1 MEYNLSLAEFQSG
14 KMFDSNRKLIHKTG
28 NRFKLF
34 PFVTQP
40 NSVPVED
47 LSQLVGTFLCKIEG
61 KKPDKIAVS
70 ELVAELKQETAIEAG
85 QEQLF
90 YETVKQLFFTS
101 NEQLRPLDLQMLSHI
116 PHKEVSEEKV
126 ADYLV
131 DVLGNKDNLKRMVT
145 NAKTRELASSNVFE
159 RLVLRHLKSS
169 DEKNTDDIPYYGV
182 VTSLTEVFESDF
194 KYILGN
200 QNRVREYLVTLLE
213 LYFFSYTAQTSLQL
227 DRFLDGERSINIP
240 LYFCLDW
247 EKTSQSRQCFT
258 DGWQRLQYSVEKMFA
273 HVVTLEILNHT
284 EPGSERFDYIALRK
298 YLDENP
304 EKEIDIA
311 QTIDDLTSLYRQ
323 SITDCAEMSELK
335 KENDEDQVLASLKFL
350 FASVK
355 CQFEN
360 TVRVRAYNSYAG
372 KYESFCHKY
381 LKSRGRSGLMLSLS
395 EETLIFLTKISIK
408 DNEQMRLKDVFDEF
422 ERRGVFLD
430 DISKQQVTDYYE
442 KLNLIE
448 EKSDSGDAK
457 YVKRIL

>member
-14 KMFDSNRKLIHKTG
+14 KMFDSNGKFIHKTG

-40 NSVPVED
+40 NSVPIED

-61 KKPDKIAVS
+61 KKPEKITVS
-70 ELVAELKQETAIEAG
+70 ELATDLKQDTDIEVG

-90 YETVKQLFFTS
+90 CETVKQLFFSS
-101 NEQLRPLDLQMLSHI
+101 NEQLCPLNLQMLSHI

-131 DVLGNKDNLKRMVT
+131 DVLGNRDNLKGMVT
-145 NAKTRELASSNVFE
+145 AAKSRELATSNVFE
-159 RLVLRHLKSS
+159 QLVLKHLKSL
-169 DEKNTDDIPYYGV
+169 DEKDADDIPYYGV
-182 VTSLTEVFESDF
+182 VTALTEAFESDF
-194 KYILGN
+194 QYILEN
-200 QNRVREYLVTLLE
+200 QNRVRGYLVPLLE

-227 DRFLDGERSINIP
+227 DRFLDGERRTNIP

-284 EPGSERFDYIALRK
+284 EPGSDRFDYIALKK
-298 YLDENP
+298 YVEENP
-304 EKEIDIA
+304 EKENDIA
-311 QTIDDLTSLYRQ
+311 TIIDELASLYRQ
-323 SITDCAEMSELK
+323 SISDCAEMSELK
-335 KENDEDQVLASLKFL
+335 KENDDDPVLASLKFL
-350 FASVK
+350 FSSVK

-360 TVRVRAYNSYAG
+360 TVRARAYNSYAK
-372 KYESFCHKY
+372 KYESFCYKY

-395 EETLIFLTKISIK
+395 EEILIFLTKISIK

-430 DISKQQVTDYYE
+430 DISKQQVTSYYE

-448 EKSDSGDAK
+448 KKSDSGDAK

>member
-14 KMFDSNRKLIHKTG
+14 KMFDSNRKFIHKTG

-70 ELVAELKQETAIEAG
+70 ELVAELKQETDIEAG

-101 NEQLRPLDLQMLSHI
+101 NEQLRPLNLQMLSHI

-159 RLVLRHLKSS
+159 RLVLKHLKSL

-360 TVRVRAYNSYAG
+360 TVRARAYNSYAG

-381 LKSRGRSGLMLSLS
+381 LKSRG
-395 EETLIFLTKISIK
+395 
-408 DNEQMRLKDVFDEF
+408 
-422 ERRGVFLD
+422 
-430 DISKQQVTDYYE
+430 
-442 KLNLIE
+442 
-448 EKSDSGDAK
+448 
-457 YVKRIL
+457 